1 MHINLVYSL
10 ITAIFVG
17 GAAGYLG
24 SLMITKKMA
33 LVGDAL
39 GHVALP
45 GIGLA
50 LLFGFNIS
58 LGAFIFLLLGVLL
71 IWYLQTKTQ
80 LSTETLVGIIFVL
93 SLAIGLLVT
102 PKFELLDALIGN
114 ISQVYL
120 IDSIL
125 SVILSILV
133 FYIVKRNY
141 SKIMLASISEDLA
154 IANKI
159 NVKKQNLIY
168 LLTIGL
174 IVALGVKVVGTLLIG
189 ALVIVPAAASRN
201 ISRNMRQYIF
211 ISILI
216 GSLSGALGILAFKI
230 TGFQVGPLI
239 ILISIFFFVLSLL
252 FGKTKNFIKTT

>member
-1 MHINLVYSL
+1 
-10 ITAIFVG
+10 
-17 GAAGYLG
+17 
-24 SLMITKKMA
+24 
-33 LVGDAL
+33 
-39 GHVALP
+39 
-45 GIGLA
+45 
-50 LLFGFNIS
+50 
-58 LGAFIFLLLGVLL
+58 
-71 IWYLQTKTQ
+71 
-80 LSTETLVGIIFVL
+80 
-93 SLAIGLLVT
+93 LVT

-120 IDSIL
+120 MDSIL
-125 SVILSILV
+125 AVILSILV
-133 FYIVKRNY
+133 FYIIKRNY

-201 ISRNMRQYIF
+201 MSRNMRQYIF

-239 ILISIFFFVLSLL
+239 ILISIFFFVISLL
-252 FGKTKNFIKTT
+252 FGKTKNFIKT